1 MKKLQII
8 AIILC
13 TLSFISFES
22 RDTNPAIDFLNSLT
36 QEQLEKTQLS
46 FDDINRN
53 SWHFLPGAMWPRV
66 GVQLSELTQ
75 TQRALLFG
83 LLKANLS
90 ETGYDKTLK
99 IIDLENVLAE
109 ISGDTIFRDAQK
121 YNIAIYGNPEKDTA
135 WAWSFEGHHVSL
147 NFTIVNNKIS
157 IAPRFMGA
165 SPAIIMEGSRKGE
178 RTLAN
183 EEDYGILLINMLS
196 DEQRKKAIFQKASFS
211 EIVTANATEVAP
223 LNDVG
228 IKMIDLNKKQQTLL
242 LDLINEYLSTMPKE
256 LAEKRMNNLK
266 SEELNV
272 IRFGWAGS
280 TNLGKAHY
288 YRVQGKTFL
297 IEFDNTQNDAN
308 HIHLIWRDF
317 NGDFGRDL
325 IKEHYKNSEH

>member
-121 YNIAIYGNPEKDTA
+121 YNIAFYGNPEKDAA

-165 SPAIIMEGSRKGE
+165 SPAIIMEGSRKDE

-256 LAEKRMNNLK
+256 LSEKRMNNLK
-266 SEELNV
+266 SEELNA

-288 YRVQGKTFL
+288 YRVQGKSFL